1 MDKNK
6 PIRCVN
12 KDTNAIRF
20 FPASICYNEW
30 WQKNTRFIPQ
40 ELEVIE
46 SPIINTSNE
55 MLDVASTNAI
65 TNDDAISNEEV
76 KPKRKYKKRKSNGIN

>member
-1 MDKNK
+1 
-6 PIRCVN
+6 
-12 KDTNAIRF
+12 
-20 FPASICYNEW
+20 
-30 WQKNTRFIPQ
+30 
-40 ELEVIE
+40 
-46 SPIINTSNE
+46 